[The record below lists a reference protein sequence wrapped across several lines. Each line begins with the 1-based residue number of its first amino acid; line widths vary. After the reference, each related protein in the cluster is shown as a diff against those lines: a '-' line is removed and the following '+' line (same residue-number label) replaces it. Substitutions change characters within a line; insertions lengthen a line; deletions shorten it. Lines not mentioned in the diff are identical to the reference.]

1 MRAPEWI
8 RTTDTGFRRAVL
20 YPLSYEGAP
29 VQCTGFAPVLSHRGP
44 RVPACQTG
52 SMTLL
57 IDPPLWPAHGTCFS
71 HLVSESSLVELHG
84 AAERIGLSPRAFD
97 RDHYDVPEHLHRA
110 AVEAGALAVSAGEL
124 TRRLRASGLRVPAR
138 ERPRR
143 IRRRLLSAWE
153 RTLPGRPGLGEALL
167 ADWDGEGRHYHTS
180 VHLAEVL
187 ERIEE
192 LDAGSARPAGEARP
206 LRIAAWY
213 HDVVYEGVP
222 GRDERLSAERAAA
235 DLAGVLPQEELERI
249 RRLILATADHSAAS
263 EERLWPV
270 FHDADLGIL
279 AAPPDRYRRYSESV
293 RLEYAH
299 VPEEAFRSG
308 RARILRGLLREGG
321 LYLTETARRG
331 WEPAARRNLE
341 AEIAALEDA
350 R

>member
-1 MRAPEWI
+1 
-8 RTTDTGFRRAVL
+8 
-20 YPLSYEGAP
+20 
-29 VQCTGFAPVLSHRGP
+29 
-44 RVPACQTG
+44 
-52 SMTLL
+52 MTLL
-57 IDPPLWPAHGTCFS
+57 IDPPLWPAHGTRFS
-71 HLVSESSLVELHG
+71 HLVSETSLDELHG

-110 AVEAGALAVSAGEL
+110 ALDAGALAVSAGEL

-153 RTLPGRPGLGEALL
+153 RTLPGHPGIGEAVL
-167 ADWDGEGRHYHTS
+167 ADWDGAGRHYHTS

-187 ERIEE
+187 DRLEE
-192 LDAGSARPAGEARP
+192 LDAGATRPEGETRA
-206 LRIAAWY
+206 LRLAAWY

-222 GRDERLSAERAAA
+222 GRDERLSAERSAA
-235 DLAGVLPQEELERI
+235 DLAGLLPAEELDRV
-249 RRLILATADHSAAS
+249 RRLILATADHTAAS
-263 EERLWPV
+263 GERLWPV

-279 AAPPDRYRRYSESV
+279 AAPPDRYRRYSQAV
-293 RLEYAH
+293 RREYAH

-308 RARILRGLLREGG
+308 RARILRGLLEDG
-321 LYLTETARRG
+321 LYLTGTARRD
-331 WEPAARRNLE
+331 WEPAARRNLG